1 MNVNVENLNQECYI
15 TESYMFGDSD
25 IDVETGKNAGC
36 KDSFII
42 KNNLY
47 DLVKNCVNKII

>member
-1 MNVNVENLNQECYI
+1 
-15 TESYMFGDSD
+15 MFGDSD